1 MDIKEVNDWTLG
13 SIPNKC
19 IDIPKIERGGDEKC
33 IFLFLAL
40 EVKCDPYIWLFS
52 GQIKKICLEKHILAL
67 FGHRQVKCLFYHAK
81 RICLHKGFFTLLL
94 YLCHPMVSRKKEL
107 LCSWSH

>member
-1 MDIKEVNDWTLG
+1 MY
-13 SIPNKC
+13 S

-52 GQIKKICLEKHILAL
+52 GQIKKCVLKDI
-67 FGHRQVKCLFYHAK
+67 Y
-81 RICLHKGFFTLLL
+81 
-94 YLCHPMVSRKKEL
+94 
-107 LCSWSH
+107 

>member
-52 GQIKKICLEKHILAL
+52 GQIKKNMSWKTYISIIWPSTSKVSILSCKTHLLAQGFLYSFTIFMSSYGVKEK
-67 FGHRQVKCLFYHAK
+67 GV
-81 RICLHKGFFTLLL
+81 T
-94 YLCHPMVSRKKEL
+94 M
-107 LCSWSH
+107 